1 MARRHSLFP
10 ALPLSL
16 ALAFL
21 LSMLPLPMALQAWR
35 PDWVSLIL
43 MFWVM
48 HAPATVGIWSG
59 LVCGLMLD
67 IMLAVPLGLHALTL
81 VAQLYFVQMTQRW
94 TGVFSIRQTTM
105 LVLILLLLGRVLQY
119 LVLLLLGETPVLQD
133 YFLPVVASAL
143 LWPTVM
149 LSLQRWTQR

>member
-1 MARRHSLFP
+1 MARRHSPYP

-21 LSMLPLPMALQAWR
+21 LSMLPLPMALQVWR
-35 PDWVSLIL
+35 PDWVALIL

-48 HAPATVGIWSG
+48 HAPASAG
-59 LVCGLMLD
+59 LWTGLACGLMLD
-67 IMLAVPLGLHALTL
+67 ILLAVPLGLHALTL
-81 VAQLYFVQMTQRW
+81 LVQLYFVQMTQRW

-105 LVLILLLLGRVLQY
+105 LVLILLLLGRALQYIVLQM
-119 LVLLLLGETPVLQD
+119 LGEPPVLHG
-133 YFLPVVASAL
+133 YFLPAVASAL

>member
-10 ALPLSL
+10 VLPLSL

-21 LSMLPLPMALQAWR
+21 MSMLPLPMTLQAWR
-35 PDWVSLIL
+35 PDWVALIL
-43 MFWVM
+43 IFWVM
-48 HAPATVGIWSG
+48 HAPATVGIWFG
-59 LVCGLMLD
+59 LCCGLMLD
-67 IMLAVPLGLHALTL
+67 VLLAVPLGLHALTL
-81 VAQLYFVQMTQRW
+81 LIQLYFVQMLRRW

-105 LVLILLLLGRVLQY
+105 LVLMLLLLGRALQY
-119 LVLLLLGETPVLQD
+119 LVLQLLGEPPVLHG
-133 YFLPVVASAL
+133 YFLPAVASAL